1 MDNNIFL
8 NYREWLAEQKIPKG
22 KRSVLLAGL
31 DLFSQYGFNGTS
43 TAQIATKAGTS
54 QATIFKYFKTKEDLL
69 LAIIQPIIK
78 NLLPIYQK
86 DFLNSLNKFTTV
98 KDLIHFFIRDR
109 YHFVSVNM
117 DAFIIIFSEFLTNK
131 KVRDLFMQLI
141 TASAPKI
148 SGAAFMQNPL
158 KKQIRPELDSLPIIR
173 TILGQMIIYLLQQKY
188 APKITTDLN
197 HDLNLIEE
205 QITRAISIN

>member
-86 DFLNSLNKFTTV
+86 DFLNSLKKFTTV
-98 KDLIHFFIRDR
+98 KDLIHFF
-109 YHFVSVNM
+109 
-117 DAFIIIFSEFLTNK
+117 
-131 KVRDLFMQLI
+131 
-141 TASAPKI
+141 
-148 SGAAFMQNPL
+148 
-158 KKQIRPELDSLPIIR
+158 
-173 TILGQMIIYLLQQKY
+173 
-188 APKITTDLN
+188 
-197 HDLNLIEE
+197 
-205 QITRAISIN
+205 